1 MRRRKKRRMTQQ
13 ALAEKTGISV
23 NLISAYEN
31 GRRAPRSENRHLL
44 EATLGGFG
52 AEEPRAAPTCGAQ
65 SGQGGL
71 RTGPDAVADGEPWAA
86 CVHTARRL
94 LGARDVAVHV
104 VWRDAN
110 GEVAAIAETLDD
122 HCLST
127 IRARVTPTTLDDI
140 RALGGLVGRLGDRVH
155 R

>member
-1 MRRRKKRRMTQQ
+1 MTQQ
-13 ALAEKTGISV
+13 ALADKTGICV

-31 GRRAPRSENRHLL
+31 GRRVPRSENRRLL
-44 EATLGGFG
+44 EATLEGFG
-52 AEEPRAAPTCGAQ
+52 AEEPQKTLTCAAQPGPGEQ
-65 SGQGGL
+65 

-110 GEVAAIAETLDD
+110 GELAAIAETLDD

-140 RALGGLVGRLGDRVH
+140 RALGGLVGRLGERVQ